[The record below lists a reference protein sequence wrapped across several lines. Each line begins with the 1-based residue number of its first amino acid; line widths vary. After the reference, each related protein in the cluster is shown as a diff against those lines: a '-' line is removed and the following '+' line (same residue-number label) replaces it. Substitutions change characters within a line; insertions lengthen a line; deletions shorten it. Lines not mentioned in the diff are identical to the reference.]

1 MPLEGDHQAEDQQL
15 IADMV
20 IARMNHVKPQNP
32 KRPTA
37 TQPKQVHDARQSCPT
52 KIKTAL
58 CTHIQV
64 KYVVHIIG
72 DKDLFNSICLNN

>member
-20 IARMNHVKPQNP
+20 IAKMNHVMSQNP

-37 TQPKQVHDARQSCPT
+37 IQPKQVHDETTHCKDRTTQS
-52 KIKTAL
+52 
-58 CTHIQV
+58 
-64 KYVVHIIG
+64 
-72 DKDLFNSICLNN
+72 

>member
-20 IARMNHVKPQNP
+20 IAKMNHVMSQNP

-37 TQPKQVHDARQSCPT
+37 IQPKQVHDVTTHCKDKT
-52 KIKTAL
+52 KLTYKKKKN
-58 CTHIQV
+58 V
-64 KYVVHIIG
+64 
-72 DKDLFNSICLNN
+72 FPS